1 VQAEDGLFISSRVLV
16 TFREVHDAGFL
27 YFTVSK
33 LLSCLDKCMCRSE
46 ILLCCSLD
54 SFVLL
59 FAKIFRLTIQG
70 ASLLPVRQ
78 HEVTVNCTH
87 IAMHLYS
94 RGVFESCVLSALA
107 PSAYKQDNVL
117 PLDPVKK

>member
-1 VQAEDGLFISSRVLV
+1 VQAEDGLFISSRVLA
-16 TFREVHDAGFL
+16 TFRETHDAGFL
-27 YFTVSK
+27 YFTVRK
-33 LLSCLDKCMCRSE
+33 LLLCLDKYMRRSE

-54 SFVLL
+54 SFVRL
-59 FAKIFRLTIQG
+59 FAKIFRSTIKG

-94 RGVFESCVLSALA
+94 DGVFESCIPSALA
-107 PSAYKQDNVL
+107 PSAYKRDNVL
-117 PLDPVKK
+117 PLDPVTK